1 MDITLT
7 LEPHGWLDVSI
18 EYKTH
23 ERVELPVSWLSDAL
37 GDMARQLV
45 SLHKGTEEVVMV
57 MQTEP
62 GEYRFR
68 IKKTDQ
74 ARVQFMLYEMHDNFS
89 SQAVT
94 EGNLLMSEEL
104 TLVKLTKLFYREF
117 SKLKDMGLEQYQTHW
132 SYEFPMDAYERIGRI
147 VQIN

>member
-57 MQTEP
+57 M
-62 GEYRFR
+62 R
-68 IKKTDQ
+68 
-74 ARVQFMLYEMHDNFS
+74 MN
-89 SQAVT
+89 
-94 EGNLLMSEEL
+94 EL
-104 TLVKLTKLFYREF
+104 AE
-117 SKLKDMGLEQYQTHW
+117 
-132 SYEFPMDAYERIGRI
+132 
-147 VQIN
+147 